1 MDSNETR
8 GCGFRFLY
16 ANFTGKGIQMN
27 IYLLVLRLVH
37 IFAGIIWGGGAL
49 IMEFF
54 IGRSVA
60 ATGESGKEF
69 TQYLMAKLRMHHFMT
84 VMAVSTVVAGVLL
97 YWHDSDGFSSAWVS
111 SSTGIGFGI
120 GAVFGLI
127 AFVFGAIFGASNAKL
142 AEVGSQIQDKPTTE
156 QLAQIQAIQKRINTV
171 SPIHTYS
178 MILAMIFMATARY
191 FVF

>member
-1 MDSNETR
+1 
-8 GCGFRFLY
+8 
-16 ANFTGKGIQMN
+16 MN
-27 IYLLVLRLVH
+27 IYLLILRLVH

-60 ATGESGKEF
+60 ATGDSGKEF
-69 TQYLMAKLRMHHFMT
+69 AQHLMTRLRMHNFMT
-84 VMAVSTVVAGVLL
+84 AMAVSTVVAGGLL
-97 YWHDSDGFSSAWVS
+97 YWHDSSGFSSNWMKGGA
-111 SSTGIGFGI
+111 GIGFTI
-120 GAVFGLI
+120 GAIFGLI

-142 AEVGSQIQDKPTTE
+142 AEVGSQIQGKPTDE
-156 QLAQIQAIQKRINTV
+156 QLAQIQAIQKRIKTV
-171 SPIHTYS
+171 SPIHIYS

>member
-1 MDSNETR
+1 
-8 GCGFRFLY
+8 
-16 ANFTGKGIQMN
+16 MN

-54 IGRSVA
+54 IGRSVV
-60 ATGESGKEF
+60 ATGTSGQAF
-69 TQYLMAKLRMHHFMT
+69 AQHLMTKLRMHNFMT
-84 VMAVSTVVAGVLL
+84 VMAVSTVLAGVLL
-97 YWHDSDGFSSAWVS
+97 YLHDSNGFTSGWLK
-111 SSTGIGFGI
+111 SSTGIGFTI

-142 AEVGSQIQDKPTTE
+142 AMVGAQIQGTPTDE
-156 QLAQIQAIQKRINTV
+156 QLLQIQAIQKRIKTV
-171 SPIHTYS
+171 SPIHIYS

>member
-1 MDSNETR
+1 M
-8 GCGFRFLY
+8 
-16 ANFTGKGIQMN
+16 NF
-27 IYLLVLRLVH
+27 YLLVLRLVH

-54 IGRSVA
+54 ISRSVA
-60 ATGESGKEF
+60 ATGESGQAF
-69 TQYLMAKLRMHHFMT
+69 MQHVMNKLRMHNFMT
-84 VMAVSTVVAGVLL
+84 VMAILTILGGTLL
-97 YWHDSDGFSSAWVS
+97 YWHDSNGFTSAWMR

-142 AEVGSQIQDKPTTE
+142 GAVGAQIQGKPTAE
-156 QLAQIQAIQKRINTV
+156 QLAQIQAIQKRIKTV
-171 SPIHTYS
+171 SPIHVYS
-178 MILAMIFMATARY
+178 MILAMVFMATARY